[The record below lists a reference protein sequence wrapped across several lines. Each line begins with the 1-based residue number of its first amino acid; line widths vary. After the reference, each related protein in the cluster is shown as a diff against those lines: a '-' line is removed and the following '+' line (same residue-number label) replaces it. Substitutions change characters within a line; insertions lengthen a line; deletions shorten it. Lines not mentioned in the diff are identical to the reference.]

1 MDKKACD
8 GLDTS
13 AEEFDDHKGNFSNYY
28 LLLNQKYDLS
38 KNHYV
43 CSIQSINFTVY
54 ILSYFE
60 NL

>member
-28 LLLNQKYDLS
+28 LLINQKYDLS

-43 CSIQSINFTVY
+43 CSINSKYEYYSICT
-54 ILSYFE
+54 YFQ
-60 NL
+60 L